1 MKPWIWLRVAA
12 ALQAFFTFGHTVGG
26 IPRKAIHGLQEQA
39 LFDAMRALQFD
50 VMGSTRS
57 NWDFYRGFSITVSIA
72 FAVLTVLLWQLATM
86 SRAQPANARPLVA
99 TILVG
104 ELLIAFVSLNDF
116 FIIPSVT
123 AVLVSLCLA
132 VTLAASYRSD
142 AVASQVVATG

>member
-26 IPRKAIHGLQEQA
+26 IPRKAIHGPQEQG

-72 FAVLTVLLWQLATM
+72 LAVLTVLLWQLATM
-86 SRAQPANARPLVA
+86 SRAEPANARPLVA

-123 AVLVSLCLA
+123 AILVSLCLA

-142 AVASQVVATG
+142 GVASEVVAAG